1 MRFMFH
7 ILKKSSKLNID
18 NNMLSLEE
26 ISDKLEEE
34 TKEVFFAISDYQD
47 YKSFDKFKEIIKETF
62 DVIQICILIL
72 WRTYKISKEKY
83 KKPNLIKELNL
94 EHKDKLI
101 SERQWEPITGI
112 EVIVKE

>member
-1 MRFMFH
+1 MRLMFH
-7 ILKKSSKLNID
+7 ILRKSSKLNID
-18 NNMLSLEE
+18 NTMLSMEE

-72 WRTYKISKEKY
+72 WRAYKIAKEEY

-101 SERQWEPITGI
+101 SDRQWEPVTGI